1 MTADEIRAIAKAVAA
16 ELAAI
21 DEQHPRAMTLA
32 QAAKY
37 TGQGRHVIA
46 AAVEQGKIPLLRGGR
61 SWLVARVA
69 IDAWLAG
76 ADSTTEAA

>member
-1 MTADEIRAIAKAVAA
+1 MTSDEIQAIAKAVAA

-21 DEQHPRAMTLA
+21 DSQHPRAMTMA
-32 QAAKY
+32 DAAAYIGK
-37 TGQGRHVIA
+37 GQHLIR
-46 AAVEQGKIPLLRGGR
+46 AAVEEGKLPLLRGGR

-76 ADSTTEAA
+76 DIATTEAA